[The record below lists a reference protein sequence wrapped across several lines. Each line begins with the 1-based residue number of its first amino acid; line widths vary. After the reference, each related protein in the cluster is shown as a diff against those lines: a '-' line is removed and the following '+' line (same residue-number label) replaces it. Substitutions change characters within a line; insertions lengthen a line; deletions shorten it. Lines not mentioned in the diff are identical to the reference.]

1 MGFNSA
7 WVWSNSKTES
17 DLKPRTGWRG
27 CGCQL
32 LAGWILWGSGHCLSP
47 GGREGSP
54 FHHRHIPGEGTH
66 QPLLCLG
73 AKGWAWA
80 HHLRCHIWKEPG
92 QPHWQPPAC
101 LGLPKSAERVKVLTG
116 LILSGQTAVVMWGW
130 AVCAATHHK
139 EERREKK
146 REKKMLDIYG
156 SRSQREGILRVGWQ
170 FVVLIALSNSC

>member
-1 MGFNSA
+1 MSA
-7 WVWSNSKTES
+7 
-17 DLKPRTGWRG
+17 PGWMDPVG
-27 CGCQL
+27 
-32 LAGWILWGSGHCLSP
+32 LWALPVSR
-47 GGREGSP
+47 REG
-54 FHHRHIPGEGTH
+54 R
-66 QPLLCLG
+66 QPLPPQAHSRRRHTSAPALGG